1 MTDWLMIATENE
13 KNKTDPNNNKK
24 NMSLTKPCEGEYI

>member
-24 NMSLTKPCEGEYI
+24 KHVTNKAV